1 MYCVISNPG
10 TQGEDL
16 GAQGMP
22 MPGLPGLKIQTVDE
36 DAVDR
41 DVKKLIGDRTMEKTF
56 VPIPKGAIVDDI
68 TKRRQEAMEQVAALK
83 TP

>member
-1 MYCVISNPG
+1 MTMSHPV

-36 DAVDR
+36 EAVDR

-68 TKRRQEAMEQVAALK
+68 TKRRQEAMEQVGA
-83 TP
+83 

>member
-1 MYCVISNPG
+1 
-10 TQGEDL
+10 
-16 GAQGMP
+16 MP

-68 TKRRQEAMEQVAALK
+68 TKRRQEAMEQVGALK
-83 TP
+83 TPYILNPRP